1 MYLVI
6 ITPPHSALND
16 ARAQPTSLSEPPR
29 ASNMLG
35 TYKLLLNRPPKLL
48 LKHPQRLQAFHAAYL
63 PNRASKRF
71 YRARYSLRNSFSTA
85 LQNSFLTAALQ
96 NSFSNT
102 LQNSFSNTLQNSF
115 STALPNS
122 FSTTALPNSFSNALC
137 ISRRFTLPYS
147 LTEPLSVSNTPST
160 PLRSTQLVHSAPP
173 HRTAKRFYHA
183 RHSLRNSSNTFHVFR
198 HLIPPCAIL
207 LQLTRIVPILLMH
220 AAVDFLLYST
230 YPHCYM

>member
-48 LKHPQRLQAFHAAYL
+48 LKRPQRLQAFHAAYL

-85 LQNSFLTAALQ
+85 LPNSFSTAALR

-102 LQNSFSNTLQNSF
+102 LRNSFSNTLRNSF
-115 STALPNS
+115 STA
-122 FSTTALPNSFSNALC
+122 ALRNSFSNALRV
-137 ISRRFTLPYS
+137 SRRFTLPYS
-147 LTEPLSVSNTPST
+147 LTEPLSASNTPST
-160 PLRSTQLVHSAPP
+160 PSRSTQLARSAPP

-183 RHSLRNSSNTFHVFR
+183 RHSLRNSSNTFRVFGR
-198 HLIPPCAIL
+198 LIPPCAIL